1 MFALP
6 CDPMRDAILGDLHE
20 EFVRDVGE
28 VGPRRARMRHVSR
41 AAGIMTHA
49 LSDSAI
55 RRSWVSREPAAGTMR
70 DAASAAAQL
79 QDVAVSRAVAGHVR
93 GIAAYAGFAALALS
107 VLVVGIVVNTML
119 FSATGPQ
126 GGHMSS
132 AAGIG
137 GVALLL
143 ACVAIAAVVMCAGPR
158 WRRNIGVR
166 VELHRPSAPTKQN
179 DSPP

>member
-1 MFALP
+1 
-6 CDPMRDAILGDLHE
+6 
-20 EFVRDVGE
+20 
-28 VGPRRARMRHVSR
+28 
-41 AAGIMTHA
+41 MTHA

-158 WRRNIGVR
+158 WRRDIGVR
-166 VELHRPSAPTKQN
+166 VELHRSSAPTKQN